1 MLEVVSTSVVLFL
14 LCVLLGLGSLPLLL
28 LLPDSCPALLRYLV
42 LGSSTSLSGFRWY
55 EASVLVDTFELI

>member
-28 LLPDSCPALLRYLV
+28 LPDSCPALLCYLV

-55 EASVLVDTFELI
+55 EASVLD